1 MNQNDILIS
10 TLEELKEDFDNLVSE
25 YKRVENDRRLVIDL
39 SSLKGTITA
48 IIEKRLELLE
58 LT

>member
-39 SSLKGTITA
+39 SALKGTITV

>member
-25 YKRVENDRRLVIDL
+25 YKRVENDTRLVMDL
-39 SSLKGTITA
+39 SFVKGTITA